1 MPPREFVCE
10 AYRFEP
16 ATGVLSLHYA
26 FDDGQRFLE
35 RITFPT
41 GERSLSPREGE
52 ALDRVFRLLLL
63 ACGVSYYK
71 AFAPERIRCTA
82 FPLDRAATGFF
93 TEFYIKGLAEFAWR
107 NGIELAGRLRI
118 VGDEVDPPSAVALS
132 LPRRTC
138 VPVGGGKDSIVTIE
152 CLKQAAEPLVLFSL
166 GRALPIEQTIDVAGL
181 PAIHVSRA
189 LDPALFALNA
199 AGALNGHVPI
209 TGILSMIV
217 VACAIICGFDTIA
230 MSNEHSA
237 SAPNLTAD
245 GIDVN
250 HQYSKSFEFEQQFS
264 DLLTRHVVDG
274 IRYFSILR
282 PLSEVAIARRFAR
295 HPEYFPVFRS
305 CNTAFRQAPERRGT
319 NWCCDCPKCRFV
331 FLALAPFVDRQQL
344 IATFG
349 RNVLDDTGQVDG
361 FAELCGLRLHKPF
374 ECVGEVA
381 ESAAV
386 MSHLGGVR
394 GWRDDAVVR
403 ALSPQLPT
411 GDLESLFVPRGPHL
425 VPDRYLAMLDACG

>member
-1 MPPREFVCE
+1 
-10 AYRFEP
+10 
-16 ATGVLSLHYA
+16 
-26 FDDGQRFLE
+26 
-35 RITFPT
+35 
-41 GERSLSPREGE
+41 
-52 ALDRVFRLLLL
+52 
-63 ACGVSYYK
+63 
-71 AFAPERIRCTA
+71 
-82 FPLDRAATGFF
+82 
-93 TEFYIKGLAEFAWR
+93 
-107 NGIELAGRLRI
+107 
-118 VGDEVDPPSAVALS
+118 
-132 LPRRTC
+132 
-138 VPVGGGKDSIVTIE
+138 
-152 CLKQAAEPLVLFSL
+152 
-166 GRALPIEQTIDVAGL
+166 
-181 PAIHVSRA
+181 
-189 LDPALFALNA
+189 
-199 AGALNGHVPI
+199 
-209 TGILSMIV
+209 
-217 VACAIICGFDTIA
+217 
-230 MSNEHSA
+230 
-237 SAPNLTAD
+237 
-245 GIDVN
+245 VN
-250 HQYSKSFEFEQQFS
+250 HQYSKSFEFEEQFS

-295 HPEYFPVFRS
+295 HPKYFPVFRS